1 MTSTDIVKWR
11 KTNDYENFEKG
22 MINMKIVKKRG
33 VVEKREEEETKFML
47 HAPVGKISQ
56 VRIYDVKF
64 IRHIVQ
70 DRL

>member
-1 MTSTDIVKWR
+1 
-11 KTNDYENFEKG
+11 
-22 MINMKIVKKRG
+22 MKIVKKRG